1 MHVIL
6 LLKETENFF
15 HLPTCFKLINGL
27 AFLSLI
33 NYIQMKDKFIIWLCG
48 LLSAARKNLTD
59 WEQIKALLRE
69 DVALHNP
76 L

>member
-48 LLSAARKNLTD
+48 LISAARKKVTD
-59 WEQIKALLRE
+59 WKQIKALLRE
-69 DVALHNP
+69 CIARHNP

>member
-33 NYIQMKDKFIIWLCG
+33 NYIQMKDKFII
-48 LLSAARKNLTD
+48 
-59 WEQIKALLRE
+59 
-69 DVALHNP
+69 
-76 L
+76 